1 MKGFPLL
8 PPESCPRQRSDPGE
22 SLQSVDVGSQPPR
35 CTRHNNPCMSQGRLR
50 DRGIQES
57 ISQFAPVLAFLNS
70 FRSCERSPTV
80 IFEPLLDKVAKCLYR
95 QIDTIGNRFPV
106 IC

>member
-1 MKGFPLL
+1 
-8 PPESCPRQRSDPGE
+8 
-22 SLQSVDVGSQPPR
+22 
-35 CTRHNNPCMSQGRLR
+35 MSQGRLR

-80 IFEPLLDKVAKCLYR
+80 IFEPLLDKVSKCLYR
-95 QIDTIGNRFPV
+95 QLDTIGNRFPV